1 MHCAGKPGL
10 KALEVRAQIFV
21 ENLLKRSVRL
31 DIAATDSAG
40 TKYNENPT
48 GGYGIFAETMLEQGR
63 EAAKRAE
70 KAGKT
75 RHRQRHRHMFKW
87 NGKEDPWHVPRALF
101 STGKKGIAKG
111 WSL

>member
-75 RHRQRHRHMFKW
+75 RQRLGIRS
-87 NGKEDPWHVPRALF
+87 NGMEKRTPGMLPRALF
-101 STGKKGIAKG
+101 STGKKGIAKE